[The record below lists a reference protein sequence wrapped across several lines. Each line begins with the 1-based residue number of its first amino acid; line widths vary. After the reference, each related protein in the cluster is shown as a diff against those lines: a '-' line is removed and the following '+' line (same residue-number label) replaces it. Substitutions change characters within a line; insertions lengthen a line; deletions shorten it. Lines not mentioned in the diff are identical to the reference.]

1 MTNSNDSYWLSNPEQ
16 RLEGFAR
23 IIGDERTAR
32 SLRTRLGLR
41 MVQDQLRGGLRF
53 TLSSLRHTVFN
64 NRQHAGELFRDSLVG
79 LCRSNPVL
87 TGTSGSVNV
96 SEACPIL
103 AAWNVRDDLD
113 SRGAVLFRRFAS
125 KALGAPAGL
134 PVGGGTGVYRTPFDV
149 NDPVNTPRGLNTD
162 SPGVRA
168 ALADAVKE
176 LRDQG
181 IPLNARLREYQTEER
196 GGERI
201 PIHGGPGGLG
211 VFNAI
216 SAPFVPR
223 QGFPDI
229 VHGSSFVMAAQT
241 GGRCPDSRS
250 ILTYSQSTN
259 PRSRFYADQT
269 RLYSRKRW
277 VDMRFCVEE
286 LLADR
291 VLDVTELG
299 CVAGTGLR
307 SARVSGRRRVRL
319 GFRRRVRLRTRVEVF
334 RVTRSGRL
342 RRVLVTRRGR
352 SFTLRR
358 RLRSGL
364 YVARFTGLSAPGRPD
379 ARDVVFRRGR
389 RGVRT
394 LRPTFSRP
402 ASCGT
407 LRAATLGSPVFG
419 SRGPLLRL
427 RLGRRARVGVAV
439 LRGRRRVAATRTR
452 TLAAGTRRL
461 RLPRLGR
468 GGYRFRVV
476 VRAGGRRTRATLGAR
491 RP

>member
-1 MTNSNDSYWLSNPEQ
+1 MTNSNDSYWLSNPAQ
-16 RLEGFAR
+16 PLQGFAR

-41 MVQDQLRGGLRF
+41 MIQEQLGGGRRF
-53 TLSSLRHTVFN
+53 TLDSLRHTVFN
-64 NRQHAGELFRDSLVG
+64 NRQHAGELFRDALVG
-79 LCRSNPVL
+79 LCRSSAAYAP
-87 TGTSGSVNV
+87 
-96 SEACPIL
+96 EACSVL

-113 SRGAVLFRRFAS
+113 SRGAVLFRRFAAN
-125 KALGAPAGL
+125 ALAAPGGAP
-134 PVGGGTGVYRTPFDV
+134 VGTPPGVFRNGFDV
-149 NDPVNTPRGLNTD
+149 RDPVNTPNGLNTD
-162 SPGVRA
+162 SPTVRQ
-168 ALADAVKE
+168 ALSQAIQE
-176 LRDQG
+176 LRSSG
-181 IPLNARLREYQTEER
+181 IPLDARLREYQTEQR

-201 PIHGGPGGLG
+201 PIHGGPGTLG

-216 SAPFVPR
+216 SAPFVPG
-223 QGFPDI
+223 QGFPDV
-229 VHGSSFVMAAQT
+229 VHGSSFVMAAET

-286 LLADR
+286 LLSDR

-299 CVAGTGLR
+299 CVSGTGLR

-319 GFRRRVRLRTRVEVF
+319 GFRRRLRLRTRVEVY

-342 RRVLVTRRGR
+342 RRVLVARRGR

-364 YVARFTGLSAPGRPD
+364 YVARFTALSAPGRRD
-379 ARDVVFRRGR
+379 VRDVVFRKGR

-407 LRAATLGSPVFG
+407 LRSATLGSPVIG
-419 SRGPLLRL
+419 RRGARLRL
-427 RLGRRARVGVAV
+427 RLGRRARVGVTV
-439 LRGRRRVAATRTR
+439 LRGRRRVARTRTR
-452 TLAAGTRRL
+452 TLRAGSRRV
-461 RLPRLGR
+461 RLPRVGP
-468 GGYRFRVV
+468 GAYRFRVV
-476 VRAGGRRTRATLGAR
+476 VRAGGRRSATTLGAR
-491 RP
+491 RR